1 MNENLNKKNA
11 LDTVKR
17 FLFDYKVI
25 LMFVVLSIACIL
37 ISGANISYVAGEVFS
52 RFGRNTCLVLA
63 LIIPCMAGLGMNFGI
78 VVGAIAAQISIF
90 WVVHWGFTGIGGF
103 MLCVAMSTPLAIF
116 FGWLLGKLFN
126 KTKGAEMIAG
136 LVLGFFAAGLY
147 RLFVLYIIGGVI
159 PFDDPNLLDRGFGLR
174 NAYDLTGN
182 LKYAVDDISFLTT
195 AAVLSV
201 VYILSTAALAMH
213 DKKMGKE
220 LSTKSV
226 ITKIAVAAVVLVLSF
241 VGKMIPAVAD
251 MLGKNRVI
259 MADAVLLG
267 SIGILVYAVAMFIK
281 NRPAKGSAAFS
292 KLVKI
297 AAVAVILLV
306 SNMIPGI
313 NKVYRSVRLP
323 AMTFAVICFFAFFNN
338 WIVNTRLGQNMR
350 TVGQSRSVATSAGI
364 DVDKTRIIA
373 TCISTVLAAWGQLI
387 FLQNLGTFNT
397 VQQQDNVGL
406 YAVAAILVGGANVQ
420 KADNKQAIIGVL
432 LFHTLFVVAPLAAT
446 ELVGDSAISEY
457 IRMFFSYG
465 VIAVSLAMHAWKSG
479 NKRNPGAEGM
489 TAVMMGPLSGGQSG
503 GASGGSG
510 GGAG

>member
-1 MNENLNKKNA
+1 MNNLNKKSPMDA
-11 LDTVKR
+11 VKR
-17 FLFDYKVI
+17 FMFDNKVI
-25 LMFVVLSIACIL
+25 LMFVVLSVVCIL

-103 MLCVAMSTPLAIF
+103 LLCVAMSTPLALL

-147 RLFVLYIIGGVI
+147 RLFTLYIIGGVI

-174 NAYDLTGN
+174 NAFDLTGN

-195 AAVLSV
+195 ASVLSIV
-201 VYILSTAALAMH
+201 VLISAVVLFLH
-213 DKKMGKE
+213 DKKMGVDSKKQFVKKVIIGVVI
-220 LSTKSV
+220 LAVSV
-226 ITKIAVAAVVLVLSF
+226 VAKF
-241 VGKMIPAVAD
+241 VPFLNEIF
-251 MLGKNRVI
+251 GKNRMI
-259 MADAVLLG
+259 LANAVFYG
-267 SIGILVYAVAMFIK
+267 AIGVLIYAAAMYFVK
-281 NRPAKGSAAFS
+281 KPAKGSADFS
-292 KLVKI
+292 KLLTM
-297 AAVAVILLV
+297 AAVAAILLI
-306 SNMIPGI
+306 SNFIPGI
-313 NKVYRSVRLP
+313 NKVYRSVRIP
-323 AMTFAVICFFAFFNN
+323 SMTFALIAFFAFFNN
-338 WIVNTRLGQNMR
+338 WLVNTRLGQNMR
-350 TVGQSRSVATSAGI
+350 TVGQNRSVATSAGI
-364 DVDKTRIIA
+364 DVNKTRIIA

-420 KADNKQAIIGVL
+420 KATNKQAIIGVI

-465 VIAVSLAMHAWKSG
+465 VIAVSLAMHASKKG
-479 NKRNPGAEGM
+479 GKRNPAAEGM
-489 TAVMMGPLSGGQSG
+489 TAVMMQPAAPAANSRPK
-503 GASGGSG
+503 
-510 GGAG
+510 

>member
-1 MNENLNKKNA
+1 MNNLNKKSPMA
-11 LDTVKR
+11 AVKR
-17 FLFDYKVI
+17 FLFDNKVI
-25 LMFVVLSIACIL
+25 LMFVVLSIACIM

-103 MLCVAMSTPLAIF
+103 LLCVAMSTPLALL

-147 RLFVLYIIGGVI
+147 RLFTLYIIGGVI

-174 NAYDLTGN
+174 NAFDLTGN

-195 AAVLSV
+195 ATVLSIVFLVSAVVLFLHDRKMGIDTKKQFVTKAVIAVAVLAVSV
-201 VYILSTAALAMH
+201 VARSVPFLNEIFGKNRLILANGILYGSIGVLVYAAVMFFV
-213 DKKMGKE
+213 KKPAKDSAVFKKLVTMA
-220 LSTKSV
+220 
-226 ITKIAVAAVVLVLSF
+226 AVAAV
-241 VGKMIPAVAD
+241 
-251 MLGKNRVI
+251 
-259 MADAVLLG
+259 
-267 SIGILVYAVAMFIK
+267 
-281 NRPAKGSAAFS
+281 
-292 KLVKI
+292 
-297 AAVAVILLV
+297 LLV
-306 SNMIPGI
+306 SNFIPEI
-313 NKVYRSVRLP
+313 NKVYRSVRIP
-323 AMTFAVICFFAFFNN
+323 SMTFAVIAFFAFFNN
-338 WIVNTRLGQNMR
+338 WLVNTRLGQNMR
-350 TVGQSRSVATSAGI
+350 TVGQNRSVATSAGI

-420 KADNKQAIIGVL
+420 KATNKQAIIGVI

-465 VIAVSLAMHAWKSG
+465 VIAVSLAMHAWKSSD
-479 NKRNPGAEGM
+479 KRKPDAQGM
-489 TAVMMGPLSGGQSG
+489 TAVMMQPVPPAANSRPK
-503 GASGGSG
+503 
-510 GGAG
+510 

>member
-1 MNENLNKKNA
+1 MNENLNKKSPLNA
-11 LDTVKR
+11 VKR
-17 FLFDYKVI
+17 FLFDNKVI
-25 LMFVVLSIACIL
+25 LLFVLLSIACIM
-37 ISGANISYVAGEVFS
+37 ISGANLSYIAGEVFS

-90 WVVHWGFTGIGGF
+90 WIVHWGFTGISGF

-147 RLFVLYIIGGVI
+147 RLFVLYIMGGVI
-159 PFDDPNLLDRGFGLR
+159 PFDDPNLLERGFGLR
-174 NAYDLTGN
+174 NAFDLTGN

-195 AAVLSV
+195 AGVLAVIYILATLVLS
-201 VYILSTAALAMH
+201 LH
-213 DKKMGKE
+213 DKKVGNAVN
-220 LSTKSV
+220 TKAFV
-226 ITKIAVAAVVLVLSF
+226 TKLAAGAAVLVFSF
-241 VGKMIPAVAD
+241 VGKMIPPVAE
-251 MLGKNRVI
+251 MLGKNRI
-259 MADAVLLG
+259 ILADAVLLG
-267 SIGILVYAVAMFIK
+267 SAGVLIFAAVKFVK
-281 NRPAKGSAAFS
+281 DRPAKGSAAFGKVV
-292 KLVKI
+292 KL
-297 AAVAVILLV
+297 AAVAVILLI
-306 SNMIPGI
+306 SNMIPGV
-313 NKVYRSVRLP
+313 NKVYRSVRIP
-323 AMTFAVICFFAFFNN
+323 SMTYALIAFFAFFNN
-338 WIVNTRLGQNMR
+338 WLVNTRLGQNMR
-350 TVGQSRSVATSAGI
+350 TVGQNRSVATSAGL

-420 KADNKQAIIGVL
+420 KATNKQAIIGVI

-446 ELVGDSAISEY
+446 QLVGDSAISEY
-457 IRMFFSYG
+457 NRMFFSYG

-479 NKRNPGAEGM
+479 GKRNPSAEGM
-489 TAVMMGPLSGGQSG
+489 TAVMMQPVSP
-503 GASGGSG
+503 A
-510 GGAG
+510 ANARPK

>member
-1 MNENLNKKNA
+1 MNNLNKKSPMDA
-11 LDTVKR
+11 VKR
-17 FLFDYKVI
+17 FLFDNKVI
-25 LMFVVLSIACIL
+25 LMFVVLSVACIL
-37 ISGANISYVAGEVFS
+37 ISGANVSYIAGEVFS

-90 WVVHWGFTGIGGF
+90 WVVHWGFTGITG
-103 MLCVAMSTPLAIF
+103 MLLCVLMSTPMAIF

-147 RLFVLYIIGGVI
+147 RLFTLYIIGGVI

-174 NAYDLTGN
+174 NAFDLTGN
-182 LKYAVDDISFLTT
+182 LKYAVDDISLLTT
-195 AAVLSV
+195 ASVLSV
-201 VYILSTAALAMH
+201 VYMISSVVLFLH
-213 DKKMGKE
+213 DKKMGIDSK
-220 LSTKSV
+220 KQFVKKMV
-226 ITKIAVAAVVLVLSF
+226 IAAVVLVISIAAKF
-241 VGKMIPAVAD
+241 VPF
-251 MLGKNRVI
+251 LNELFGKNRVI
-259 MADAVLLG
+259 LANAILYG
-267 SIGILVYAVAMFIK
+267 SIGVLIYAAAMYFVK
-281 NRPAKGSAAFS
+281 KPAKDSAAFK
-292 KLVKI
+292 KLLTM
-297 AAVAVILLV
+297 AAVAVALFV
-306 SNMIPGI
+306 SNLVPGI
-313 NKVYRSVRLP
+313 NKVYRSVRIP
-323 AMTFAVICFFAFFNN
+323 AMTYALIAFFAFFNN
-338 WIVNTRLGQNMR
+338 WLVNTRLGQNMR

-364 DVDKTRIIA
+364 DVNKTRIIA

-420 KADNKQAIIGVL
+420 KATNKQAIIGVI

-465 VIAVSLAMHAWKSG
+465 VIAVSLAMHAWKSAD
-479 NKRNPGAEGM
+479 KRKPDAEGM
-489 TAVMMGPLSGGQSG
+489 TAVMMQPVPPAANSRPK
-503 GASGGSG
+503 
-510 GGAG
+510 

>member
-1 MNENLNKKNA
+1 MNNLNKKSP
-11 LDTVKR
+11 LDAVKR
-17 FLFDYKVI
+17 FLFDNKVI
-25 LMFVVLSIACIL
+25 LLFVLLSIACL
-37 ISGANISYVAGEVFS
+37 MISGANVSYVAGEVFS

-103 MLCVAMSTPLAIF
+103 LLTVAMSTPMAIF

-174 NAYDLTGN
+174 NAFDLTGN
-182 LKYAVDDISFLTT
+182 LKYAVDDISFLNT
-195 AAVLSV
+195 ATVLSV
-201 VYILSTAALAMH
+201 VFLLVTLALALH
-213 DKKMGKE
+213 GKKFGGFDKKKTVMHAAAC
-220 LSTKSV
+220 
-226 ITKIAVAAVVLVLSF
+226 IAVLVLSI
-241 VGKMIPAVAD
+241 VGKMIPAVND
-251 MLGKNRVI
+251 MLGGKRVI
-259 MADAVLLG
+259 LADAVLLG
-267 SIGILVYAVAMFIK
+267 SIGLIVYAAVLFVK
-281 NRPAKGSAAFS
+281 NRPAKGSAEFARI
-292 KLVKI
+292 LKI
-297 AAVAVILLV
+297 AALAVVLLV
-306 SNMIPGI
+306 SNMIPGV

-323 AMTFAVICFFAFFNN
+323 AMTFAIICFFAFFNN
-338 WIVNTRLGQNMR
+338 WLVNTRLGQNMR
-350 TVGQSRSVATSAGI
+350 TVGQNRSVATSAGI

-420 KADNKQAIIGVL
+420 KATNKQAVIGVI

-479 NKRNPGAEGM
+479 GNRKPDAEGL
-489 TAVMMGPLSGGQSG
+489 TAVMMQPAAPAANSRPK
-503 GASGGSG
+503 
-510 GGAG
+510 

>member
-1 MNENLNKKNA
+1 MSNNLNKKSP
-11 LDTVKR
+11 LDAVKS
-17 FLFDYKVI
+17 FVFENKVI
-25 LMFVVLSIACIL
+25 LLFVLLSLACIL
-37 ISGANISYVAGEVFS
+37 ISGANISYIAGEVFS

-103 MLCVAMSTPLAIF
+103 MLTVAMSTPMAIF

-126 KTKGAEMIAG
+126 KTTGAEMIAG

-174 NAYDLTGN
+174 NAFDLTGN

-195 AAVLSV
+195 ATVLSV
-201 VYILSTAALAMH
+201 VFLLVTLALAFH
-213 DKKMGKE
+213 DKKFGNGVDKKKTIGNA
-220 LSTKSV
+220 L
-226 ITKIAVAAVVLVLSF
+226 ACVAVLVLSI
-241 VGKMIPAVAD
+241 VGKMIPPVNE
-251 MLGKNRVI
+251 MLGGKRVI
-259 MADAVLLG
+259 LADAVMLG
-267 SIGILVYAVAMFIK
+267 GIGLIVFAAVLFVK

-292 KLVKI
+292 KILKI
-297 AAVAVILLV
+297 VVLAAVLLV
-306 SNMIPGI
+306 SNMVPVI

-323 AMTFAVICFFAFFNN
+323 AMTFAIICFFAFFNN
-338 WIVNTRLGQNMR
+338 WLVNTRLGQNMR
-350 TVGQSRSVATSAGI
+350 TVGQNRSVATSAGI

-420 KADNKQAIIGVL
+420 KATNKQAIIGVI

-465 VIAVSLAMHAWKSG
+465 VIAVSLAMHAWKSSG
-479 NKRNPGAEGM
+479 KRKPDAEGM
-489 TAVMMGPLSGGQSG
+489 TAVMMQP
-503 GASGGSG
+503 ASPAANSRPK
-510 GGAG
+510 

>member
-1 MNENLNKKNA
+1 MSNNTLNKNSVM
-11 LDTVKR
+11 DNIKR
-17 FLFDYKVI
+17 FVFENKVI
-25 LMFVVLSIACIL
+25 LLFVLLSIACIM
-37 ISGANISYVAGEVFS
+37 ISGANISYIAGEVFS

-90 WVVHWGFTGIGGF
+90 WVVHWGFTGIGGL
-103 MLCVAMSTPLAIF
+103 MLCVLMSTPLAIF

-147 RLFVLYIIGGVI
+147 RLLVLYIIGGVI

-174 NAYDLTGN
+174 NAFDLTGN

-195 AAVLSV
+195 CVVLGIVFLISTLVLS
-201 VYILSTAALAMH
+201 LH
-213 DKKMGKE
+213 DKKQGYPVDKKK
-220 LSTKSV
+220 LTLRL
-226 ITKIAVAAVVLVLSF
+226 AGCAAVIAFGIIGKFVPFLSEVF
-241 VGKMIPAVAD
+241 GGKRLI
-251 MLGKNRVI
+251 L
-259 MADAVLLG
+259 ADAILYG
-267 SIGILVYAVAMFIK
+267 GIGILVYAAVLLVK
-281 NRPAKGSAAFS
+281 NRPAKGSAEFA
-292 KLVKI
+292 KLLKL

-306 SNMIPGI
+306 TNLIPGI
-313 NKVYRSVRLP
+313 NKVYRSVRLS
-323 AMTFAVICFFAFFNN
+323 AMTYALIAFFAFFNN

-350 TVGQSRSVATSAGI
+350 TVGQNRGVATSAGI
-364 DVDKTRIIA
+364 DVNKTRIIA

-406 YAVAAILVGGANVQ
+406 YAVAAILVGGANVR
-420 KADNKQAIIGVL
+420 KATNKQAIIGVI

-446 ELVGDSAISEY
+446 QLVGDSAISEY

-465 VIAVSLAMHAWKSG
+465 VIAVSLAMHAWKSSDK
-479 NKRNPGAEGM
+479 KRDAAAEGM
-489 TAVMMGPLSGGQSG
+489 SAVMMQPAAPAANSRPK
-503 GASGGSG
+503 
-510 GGAG
+510 